1 MPWRVIAYGDEVWH
15 VEPVAE
21 RPAHDRF
28 WHLVL
33 SFRGTSGGMRD
44 HAFWAQYP
52 IEATSKSALFLQ
64 ADRIPDAALSHF
76 LVERRL

>member
-21 RPAHDRF
+21 RPAHDRL

-33 SFRGTSGGMRD
+33 SFRGTSGALRERS
-44 HAFWAQYP
+44 FWAQYP

-64 ADRIPDAALSHF
+64 AEKIPDAALSHV
-76 LVERRL
+76 LLERQL

>member
-1 MPWRVIAYGDEVWH
+1 MTWRVIAYGDEAWH
-15 VEPVAE
+15 VEPAAE

-33 SFRGTSGGMRD
+33 SFRGTSGDLRERK
-44 HAFWAQYP
+44 FWAQYP

-64 ADRIPDAALSHF
+64 ADRIPDAALSH
-76 LVERRL
+76 LLGERRV

>member
-33 SFRGTSGGMRD
+33 SFRGTSGKVRD
-44 HAFWAQYP
+44 RAFWAPFP
-52 IEATSKSALFLQ
+52 IEATTKSALFLQ
-64 ADRIPDAALSHF
+64 AEHIPDRALAN
-76 LVERRL
+76 LVAGRSA